1 MIKEVNNKFK
11 ILLLF
16 SINLYL
22 IKYSYNKISDANMNI
37 LIKKRLIIRIL
48 LISKLPNISNI

>member
-37 LIKKRLIIRIL
+37 LIKNL
-48 LISKLPNISNI
+48 LKLASFEKKETYVLK

>member
-37 LIKKRLIIRIL
+37 LIIEDES
-48 LISKLPNISNI
+48 ISRCYKG